1 VLNTPF
7 NENKTNNGGIFMCKY
22 CKMKP
27 GIPGEWTNESR
38 DIGSI
43 KEGRI
48 LFVAMLNRYV
58 TEDDDYHLGELIL
71 SHEVMLSDG
80 MHDVQQK
87 HIPIKYC
94 PFCGEKL

>member
-1 VLNTPF
+1 
-7 NENKTNNGGIFMCKY
+7 MCKY
-22 CKMKP
+22 CELKST
-27 GIPGEWTNESR
+27 GIPGEWSNESQI
-38 DIGSI
+38 IGTI

-48 LFVAMLNRYV
+48 RFIAMLNRYV
-58 TEDDDYHLGELIL
+58 TEDYKENRLIL